1 MKEVYKLSRFDQY
14 FLMKPKD
21 VIEYVI
27 EKLTIFDEKAD
38 LECKEIGDGN
48 LNYVFRVW
56 DKNSDKSV
64 IVKQAGDTARISDD
78 FKLSTDRNRIE
89 AEILQLEGKLAPG
102 HVPEVYKYDPIMNCC
117 SMQDLSDHVIMR
129 QALIEHKK
137 FPLFAD
143 HITTFMVNT
152 LLLTTDIVMEHK
164 EKKMAVKNYI
174 NPELCEITEDL
185 VYTEPYNN
193 YRDRNIVFEPNLE
206 WIKKEFYE
214 DKELHLEVAKLKF
227 DFMNHAQALLHGD
240 LHSGSIFVKPDSTY
254 VIDPEFAFYGP
265 IGYDVGN
272 LIANLIFAWANA
284 DATILD
290 EAERIDYMTWL
301 ENLIVEIVDL
311 FKEKFLKAFQEN
323 VTEIL
328 AKVEGFDQWYLDTVL
343 RDTAAVTGLE
353 LSRRI
358 IGMAKVKDITGIED
372 EAARLRAERICL
384 TAAKKFIKQRD
395 TFKNGKDFIA
405 NVKEVEKQFSR

>member
-1 MKEVYKLSRFDQY
+1 MSRFDQY

-395 TFKNGKDFIA
+395 TFKNGKDVIA
-405 NVKEVEKQFSR
+405 NVKKVEKQFSR

>member
-395 TFKNGKDFIA
+395 TFKNGKDVIA
-405 NVKEVEKQFSR
+405 NVKKVEKQFSR

>member
-1 MKEVYKLSRFDQY
+1 
-14 FLMKPKD
+14 MKPKD

-185 VYTEPYNN
+185 VYTEPYHN

-395 TFKNGKDFIA
+395 TFKNGKDVIA
-405 NVKEVEKQFSR
+405 NVKKVEKQFSR